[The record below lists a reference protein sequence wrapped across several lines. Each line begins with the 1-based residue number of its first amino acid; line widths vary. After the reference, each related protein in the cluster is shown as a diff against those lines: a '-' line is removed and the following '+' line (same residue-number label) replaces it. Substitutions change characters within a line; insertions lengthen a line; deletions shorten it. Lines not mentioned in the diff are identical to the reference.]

1 MGPPLANSIK
11 PPSVFLSIGIGGTVT
26 PDVWMQVWQLGDD
39 CCDPASSG
47 FLLFDQD
54 QCSAGHLIHILTCRD
69 LRGKRVFTMRRI
81 LILATA
87 ILTIE
92 FPVFAQQGPD
102 VSSQNSQKGSAFPS
116 PGADRGPA
124 FPKSV
129 SPTESN
135 PTNWAKPPAQADPS
149 YGWDPRANYWYNR
162 TRRWR

>member
-1 MGPPLANSIK
+1 MGRRQAGRNAALRWVPTSQTIK
-11 PPSVFLSIGIGGTVT
+11 LPSLCFIHWYGGH
-26 PDVWMQVWQLGDD
+26 
-39 CCDPASSG
+39 CRDPASSG
-47 FLLFDQD
+47 LFLFDRD
-54 QCSAGHLIHILTCRD
+54 QCSASRLIHILACRD

-92 FPVFAQQGPD
+92 FPVLAQQGPD
-102 VSSQNSQKGSAFPS
+102 FSSQNSQKGSAFPS
-116 PGADRGPA
+116 PGSDRGPA

-135 PTNWAKPPAQADPS
+135 PTNWAKPQAQPDPS
-149 YGWDPRANYWYNR
+149 YGWDPRVNYWYNR